1 MAHERAI
8 DALHHVDTI
17 LVRETHIR
25 GVDDLAE
32 VLQLSGRFL
41 DDAFVPYGDGRQ
53 LLDREVRVGD
63 EAAVAVD
70 VDVRDLAHEQHTALN
85 LAGVAHEFVD
95 LAQRV
100 VVLFV
105 LLVYFHRLL
114 EVLQH
119 ALRRRGGVYHFIGG
133 VDDTLCEVR
142 GVGDDP
148 LGAGCPCAEEQPHQK
163 ECQTSFHSYSTGVSN
178 SSAAGCVASS
188 GRNRP

>member
-1 MAHERAI
+1 MISPRSFSSPAASSMMRLYPMAMAASSSTEKFVSGTMR
-8 DALHHVDTI
+8 
-17 LVRETHIR
+17 REPR
-25 GVDDLAE
+25 GRE
-32 VLQLSGRFL
+32 VLVA
-41 DDAFVPYGDGRQ
+41 DH
-53 LLDREVRVGD
+53 
-63 EAAVAVD
+63 AAITVD